1 MPDIKQVLNEEIRRL
16 AKKEIKIALVPLAAV
31 VAEQK
36 RQIAELKKELKAIK
50 SKAPEKMIFEQPA
63 PDGKNGEEVKLRL
76 NAAGIIKIRTKL
88 KLTQGRFAALLG
100 VSTHT
105 VSFWELGKVVPRA
118 KMKKAICALRSL
130 GRRELKK
137 RLAALENDSENN

>member
-16 AKKEIKIALVPLAAV
+16 AKKEVKLALAPLAAV

-36 RQIAELKKELKAIK
+36 RQIAELKKELKALK
-50 SKAPEKMIFEQPA
+50 TAVPEKMVPEA
-63 PDGKNGEEVKLRL
+63 VAGNKNDEEIKLRL
-76 NAAGIIKIRTKL
+76 NAAGIVKIRTKL

-105 VSFWELGKVVPRA
+105 VSFWELGKVTPRA
-118 KMKKAICALRSL
+118 NMKKAICALRSL
-130 GRRELKK
+130 GRRELKQ
-137 RLAALENDSENN
+137 RLAAMENESENN

>member
-16 AKKEIKIALVPLAAV
+16 ARKEVKIALAPLAAV

-36 RQIAELKKELKAIK
+36 RQIAELKKELKRMNK
-50 SKAPEKMIFEQPA
+50 SIPERASGA
-63 PDGKNGEEVKLRL
+63 PDAGGKDGDEIKLRL
-76 NAAGIIKIRTKL
+76 NAAGIVKIRTKL

-105 VSFWELGKVVPRA
+105 VSFWELGKVTPRA

-130 GRRELKK
+130 GKRELKQ
-137 RLAALENDSENN
+137 RLAVMEKDSENN